1 MLGIA
6 LLALGASPALAQ
18 DSTPAHPPA
27 KDSAHAHPAAKDSA
41 HAHPAAKDSAHAA
54 GQHAP
59 SAAGEAMMHHSSG
72 WAELD
77 EYHMLMMATWH
88 PAKKKNDLAP
98 IRAQAA
104 DLAAAAAKWEQSAA
118 PAGCAGDETKQAV
131 AKVAAD
137 SRTLAAM
144 VERNDADAEVK
155 TALAELHDGFE
166 AVMHACAGAH

>member
-1 MLGIA
+1 MTALSARRRAMLGIA
-6 LLALGASPALAQ
+6 LLALAATPALAQ
-18 DSTPAHPPA
+18 DSAHAHPRA
-27 KDSAHAHPAAKDSA
+27 KDSAHSTGH
-41 HAHPAAKDSAHAA
+41 

-59 SAAGEAMMHHSSG
+59 SAPGEAMMHHSSG

-104 DLAAAAAKWEQSAA
+104 DLAAAAAKWEQSSA
-118 PAGCAGDETKQAV
+118 PASCAGDETKQAV

-137 SRTLAAM
+137 SRKLAAL
-144 VERNDADAEVK
+144 VEADGADADVK